1 MDYEKMME
9 KAKEAKSAEELLALA
24 KENDIGMTEEEA
36 EETFAMLGKSGELS
50 DEELANVSG
59 GSCHVNVGGKNYTVV
74 TSHLRCM
81 NGYYQN
87 NFEYVGETL
96 EGQKMYNLLY
106 AKDNS
111 RLRLTWMTFSV
122 EGQCGMCRWLSFK
135 AGTGYCSKSAE

>member
-1 MDYEKMME
+1 MEYEKLME
-9 KAKEAKSAEELLALA
+9 KAKGAKSAEELLALA
-24 KENDIGMTEEEA
+24 KENDIEMTEEEA

-59 GSCHVNVGGKNYTVV
+59 GGCHVNVGGKNYTVV

-135 AGTGYCSKSAE
+135 GGTGYCRLTAE